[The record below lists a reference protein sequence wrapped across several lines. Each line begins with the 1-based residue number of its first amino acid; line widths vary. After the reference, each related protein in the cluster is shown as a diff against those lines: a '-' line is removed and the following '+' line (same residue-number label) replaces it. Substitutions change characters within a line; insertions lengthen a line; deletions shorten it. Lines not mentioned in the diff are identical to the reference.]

1 MPNPKQPPRLKLRKD
16 RDKRVWVIKDGK
28 RTKRTG
34 CVEGNVEGAERE
46 LAKYLSTR
54 HEPDTSKSRPSEIK
68 IFDVLNIYAKERA
81 IETARPKETAQAIA
95 RLDDFWSDRTV
106 SEIRGNTCR
115 SFALKRGTASGA
127 RRDLET
133 LRAAC
138 RHYKREYGMDS
149 EPAFTM
155 PPKSLPREG
164 YMTRDDAARLLRAC
178 RAHPRRQHL
187 VRLILIGLYTGT
199 RPGAI
204 LKLQWMP
211 NTQGGWADLER
222 GVLYRR
228 GKGERVAHNKRRPPC
243 KMARKLIFYMR
254 HWRQADQDLL
264 HIVHYH
270 GEPVTKINKAWRG
283 AVRDAGLPASI
294 VPHLLRHTRGTW
306 LAQVGV
312 TAGKAAESLGMTEDE
327 YERTYRHHD
336 PAFQSEAA
344 EAY

>member
-1 MPNPKQPPRLKLRKD
+1 MPNPRQPPRLKLRKD

-34 CVEGNVEGAERE
+34 CLESEIENAERK
-46 LAKYLSTR
+46 LADYICAR
-54 HEPDTSKSRPSEIK
+54 HQPDTGRSRPAEIM
-68 IFDVLNIYAKERA
+68 IADVLHIYADERA
-81 IETARPKETAQAIA
+81 IETARPRETLAAVA
-95 RLDDFWSDRTV
+95 RLNDFWCDRTV
-106 SEIRGNTCR
+106 SEIRGSTCR
-115 SFALKRGTASGA
+115 SFTLKRNTASGA

-138 RHYKREYGMDS
+138 RYYKREYGMDS

-178 RAHPRRQHL
+178 RTPNRQHL

-199 RPGAI
+199 RSGAI
-204 LKLQWMP
+204 LKLQWMA
-211 NTQGGWADLER
+211 NTQGGWADLEQ

-228 GKGERVAHNKRRPPC
+228 GKGERVAHNKRRTPC
-243 KMARKLIFYMR
+243 KLAATLLSHMKRWQI
-254 HWRQADQDLL
+254 ADQGLQY
-264 HIVHYH
+264 IVHYH
-270 GEPVTKINKAWRG
+270 GQPVTKINKAWRA

-306 LAQVGV
+306 LAQKSVA
-312 TAGKAAESLGMTEDE
+312 AGKAADSLGMTVEE
-327 YERTYRHHD
+327 YERTYLHHH
-336 PAFQSEAA
+336 PEFQSEAA